1 MVTADGAAASLIAVF
16 AMAPNNYKE
25 QIMEGYAVFV
35 KFEKFIFYLAVDW
48 GSVHQCPVNHITF
61 GFQSIIVPRKQ
72 LSLFDSNIKHDWNNN
87 KRHCVSILPPAL
99 HVLLISQSV

>member
-35 KFEKFIFYLAVDW
+35 KFEKFIFYLAVD
-48 GSVHQCPVNHITF
+48 
-61 GFQSIIVPRKQ
+61 
-72 LSLFDSNIKHDWNNN
+72 
-87 KRHCVSILPPAL
+87 
-99 HVLLISQSV
+99 